1 VSKSAKVVLI
11 VASTKRKRKG
21 KALMLGAA
29 GLLAMG
35 GWQPAVD
42 PLTTGDVQ
50 RVLLGEEEISDV
62 SLATFHVFDRETAQA
77 GVRLARGGCGHG
89 GGCGCGRGGGCVTRK
104 RPIRN
109 LASA

>member
-1 VSKSAKVVLI
+1 

-35 GWQPAVD
+35 GSATAAVD
-42 PLTTGDVQ
+42 PLTTADVQ